1 MMNES
6 ALNPVN
12 HTRKFYQPDPVEWQ
26 TVQAWLFAPL
36 LPWQQEKWQ
45 YFTSHFPNLP
55 HAILFAGN
63 AGTGKRAFTYRLVA
77 WLLCENKGENKGE
90 NGNGQN
96 VACGHCPSCQWLK
109 ANNHP
114 NLLTIPAIA
123 GLESDDVKEKTAKSP
138 KPSTKNTLTD
148 TSPTHHS
155 TASIKIDDIRAM
167 TDFVQTSSD
176 GVRIVVIHQAESMT
190 LGASNALLKT
200 LEEPADNV
208 LIFLLSDTPSRLLP
222 TIRSRLQSF
231 NVSQMTAEQSLH
243 FMQHQLGSP
252 DYSAQALNQ
261 VNAISGFAPFV
272 ALDMLTSGWY
282 RQRQI
287 WLNSWQAIRAGQ
299 RTVVQASDFWQKQL
313 SLSDF
318 LFLSQLMLADIVNL
332 SSQLPPQQGDIDWQK
347 LQPIP
352 PILAL
357 YALQQTITQIE
368 QDRRQNIQ
376 EKLCYDKLLGQM
388 AQI

>member
-36 LPWQQEKWQ
+36 LPWQQEKWH
-45 YFTSHFPNLP
+45 YFTTHFPRLP
-55 HAILFAGN
+55 HAILFAGG

-77 WLLCENKGENKGE
+77 WLLCESKGENK
-90 NGNGQN
+90 QT

-109 ANNHP
+109 VNNHP
-114 NLLTIPAIA
+114 NLLTIPTIA
-123 GLESDDVKEKTAKSP
+123 GLEPDEVKEKSAKPP
-138 KPSTKNTLTD
+138 KKTTLND

-155 TASIKIDDIRAM
+155 TASIKIDDIRAT
-167 TDFVQTSSD
+167 TDFVQTRSD

-282 RQRQI
+282 RHRQV

-299 RTVVQASDFWQKQL
+299 RTAIQASDFWQKNL

-332 SSQLPPQQGDIDWQK
+332 SSQLPPQQSDIDWQK
-347 LQPIP
+347 LQPLP
-352 PILAL
+352 HILAL
-357 YALQQTITQIE
+357 YGLQQTITQIE

-388 AQI
+388 TQI